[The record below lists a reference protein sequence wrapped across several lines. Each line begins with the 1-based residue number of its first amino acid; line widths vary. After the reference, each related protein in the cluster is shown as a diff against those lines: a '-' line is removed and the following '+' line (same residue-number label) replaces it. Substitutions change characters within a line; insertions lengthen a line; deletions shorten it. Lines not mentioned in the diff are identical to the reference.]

1 MCKYIFTDCKSSCK
15 QVFVERKKK
24 EIAMSNIDGLAADWL
39 LVKAQ
44 EKEIIAQ
51 RHAIEEQINAA
62 LDAKDEG
69 SITHTL
75 QDYKITLTQPVSRKV
90 DPIAWDKI
98 KDKIPENMHPVKVS
112 VSADASGCRYLAE
125 KEPRLWARVAKAFT
139 SKAGKVGI
147 KVEAL

>member
-1 MCKYIFTDCKSSCK
+1 
-15 QVFVERKKK
+15 
-24 EIAMSNIDGLAADWL
+24 MSNIDGLAADWL

-51 RHAIEEQINAA
+51 RHAIEEQINSA

>member
-1 MCKYIFTDCKSSCK
+1 
-15 QVFVERKKK
+15 
-24 EIAMSNIDGLAADWL
+24 MSNIDGLAADWL

-125 KEPRLWARVAKAFT
+125 KEPRLWSKIAKAFT

-147 KVEAL
+147 KVEVL